1 MGIFSRRTVLLLLL
15 TLILIAV
22 ALRYPLVEHERFQ
35 TDSYFIHYLAKSIG
49 DEGFARW
56 MFHPLSYFGYY
67 PVSYPSGMP
76 FVLAELS
83 ELTGLS
89 VELSVLVAD
98 MMLASLFALVVFCFS
113 REFLERPEYALLAAF
128 FASVGPRFVD
138 TTYWDGSARGP
149 VVVLMT
155 LLVLL
160 ALRASSTHQNRLLV
174 LAGLVGFACI
184 SVHHMAVLILLYG
197 FGFVLAVVGFRYVRV
212 MKGTEIRHLA
222 VASFIG
228 SCTLVALCVLSYFGG
243 LAATISR
250 TFDEQGFFS
259 IESALMS
266 TLLNMGVSYTH
277 QIGFVLLLSIAGL
290 FIVLRRPVFTV
301 RALLPISVIL
311 VSVPV
316 LGSSLYVSML
326 LAPFVAIL
334 GLVYVREALR
344 NEHRRTLVLSVVG
357 TLVVASLVLPIWSS
371 QRWNGFEPIPGATV
385 EVNSQVFD
393 DATYLRVNA
402 YQRFAISNGGAAAAQ
417 LQSLTDLYFL
427 NSDFSQAAS
436 GDITA
441 NELRGNITASK
452 MGFPRNI
459 YLWFDYKYEYD
470 TENII
475 SGIMHRGSAF
485 VNDGGS
491 IAIKANELF
500 SSHPKLFIVVDNN
513 IPTQYS
519 SPYGVGDARFLI
531 ELRYDTLV
539 SYGGSADP
547 HSYMIYQSERI
558 TTYIVNMPTR

>member
-1 MGIFSRRTVLLLLL
+1 MGKFSRKTVLLLLL

-22 ALRYPLVEHERFQ
+22 VLRYPLVQHERFQ

-76 FVLAELS
+76 FVVAELS

-98 MMLASLFALVVFCFS
+98 MMFGSLFVLVVFCLS

-138 TTYWDGSARGP
+138 TTYWTGSARGP

-160 ALRASSTHQNRLLV
+160 ALRASSTRQNRLLA
-174 LAGLVGFACI
+174 LAGLICFGCV

-197 FGFVLAVVGFRYVRV
+197 FGFVLAVIGLRYVRM
-212 MKGTEIRHLA
+212 MKGTKIRRLA
-222 VASFIG
+222 VASFLG
-228 SCTLVALCVLSYFGG
+228 ACTLVMLSALSYFDM
-243 LAATISR
+243 LAFSISR
-250 TFDEQGFFS
+250 TFGDQGFFS
-259 IESALMS
+259 IESALLS

-290 FIVLRRPVFTV
+290 FVVLRRQVHSV
-301 RALLPISVIL
+301 RALFPISVIL

-334 GLVYVREALR
+334 GLVGVRESLR
-344 NEHRRTLVLSVVG
+344 NEQRKKLVMSILGV
-357 TLVVASLVLPIWSS
+357 LVVVSLVFPIWSS
-371 QRWNGFEPIPGATV
+371 QRWNSFEPIPGATV
-385 EVNSQVFD
+385 AVDNQVFN
-393 DATYLRVNA
+393 DATYLQVNA
-402 YQRFAISNGGAAAAQ
+402 FQRYAISNGGAAAAQ
-417 LQSLTDLYFL
+417 LQSLADLYFL
-427 NSDFSQAAS
+427 NSGVSGAVN

-441 NELRGNITASK
+441 SELRENITPSGR
-452 MGFPRNI
+452 GFPLNI
-459 YLWFDYKYEYD
+459 YVWFDYKGEYD
-470 TENII
+470 VDNILM
-475 SGIMHRGSAF
+475 GTMNGGSAF
-485 VNDGGS
+485 LNGLGALS
-491 IAIKANELF
+491 IKANELF
-500 SSHPKLFIVVDNN
+500 SSHPKMFIVVDNKF
-513 IPTQYS
+513 PTQYS
-519 SPYGVGDARFLI
+519 SPYGISNAIFLT
-531 ELRYDTLV
+531 EVRNAQT
-539 SYGGSADP
+539 SGAKPDP
-547 HSYMIYQSERI
+547 LPSYMVYQSERI
-558 TTYIVNMPTR
+558 TTYVLKMPTR

>member
-1 MGIFSRRTVLLLLL
+1 MGKFPRKTILLLLL

-98 MMLASLFALVVFCFS
+98 MMFACLFALVVFCFS
-113 REFLERPEYALLAAF
+113 REFLERPEYALLVAF

-155 LLVLL
+155 LLVFL
-160 ALRASSTHQNRLLV
+160 ALRASSTRQNRLLFV
-174 LAGLVGFACI
+174 AGLIVFGCI

-197 FGFVLAVVGFRYVRV
+197 FGFVLAVVGVRYVRM
-212 MKGTEIRHLA
+212 MKGTEMRRFA
-222 VASFIG
+222 VASFVG
-228 SCTLVALCVLSYFGG
+228 ACTVVALCVLSYFGG

-250 TFDEQGFFS
+250 TYGDQGFFS
-259 IESALMS
+259 IESALVS
-266 TLLNMGVSYTH
+266 TLLNMGLSYTH

-290 FIVLRRPVFTV
+290 FIVLKRPVSNV
-301 RALLPISVIL
+301 RALFPISVIL

-316 LGSSLYVSML
+316 LGDSLYVSML

-344 NEHRRTLVLSVVG
+344 NEHRKTLVLSVVG
-357 TLVVASLVLPIWSS
+357 TLVVVSLVFPVWSS

-385 EVNSQVFD
+385 EVNNQVFD

-402 YQRFAISNGGAAAAQ
+402 YRRDAISNGGAAAAQ
-417 LQSLTDLYFL
+417 LQSLTDLHFL
-427 NSDFSQAAS
+427 NSDISLAAN

-441 NELRGNITASK
+441 SELRGNITSSR

-459 YLWFDYKYEYD
+459 YVWFDYKNEYD

-475 SGIMHRGSAF
+475 RGIMSRGSAY
-485 VNDGGS
+485 VHENGT
-491 IAIKANELF
+491 IITKANELF
-500 SSHPKLFIVVDNN
+500 SSHPKMFIVVDNDF
-513 IPTQYS
+513 PTQYS
-519 SPYGVGDARFLI
+519 SAYGVVDAIFLT
-531 ELRYDTLV
+531 ELRNSQ
-539 SYGGSADP
+539 SYYSVNESLL
-547 HSYMIYQSERI
+547 SYMVYQSEQI
-558 TTYIVNMPTR
+558 TTYVLNMPTR